1 MKIAARK
8 EKLRKRRE
16 AWDRADSE
24 YQRQTR
30 RPGSL
35 KK

>member
-1 MKIAARK
+1 MKTGPRK

-16 AWDRADSE
+16 AWDRMGAVE
-24 YQRQTR
+24 QAQTK

>member
-1 MKIAARK
+1 MKIKARR

-16 AWDRADSE
+16 SWDRMGAIEQAQSK
-24 YQRQTR
+24 

>member
-1 MKIAARK
+1 MKIQARR

-16 AWDRADSE
+16 AWDRMDAVAQS
-24 YQRQTR
+24 QSR